1 MTDSSTQVLRRT
13 SMFNRVVLFT
23 ILSAVILSLT
33 GCGSAE
39 DSKQAA
45 QPAAA
50 SAPAP
55 KPEEEK
61 VPLYDITKDEITT
74 HPGWTSR
81 NISVLGVKLA
91 DRTRDVE
98 KNLGAVENT
107 RTLPEDYLT
116 VYQGNGVFVYTFK
129 LTGKARKIEVNQAF
143 AKKVADTKLQK
154 LLAAGDVKTMREA
167 LGMEEGEAIQNTEDN
182 STEYPYDSRG
192 FRFVKFKVGG
202 KTLNAIRF
210 VEMRKTT

>member
-1 MTDSSTQVLRRT
+1 
-13 SMFNRVVLFT
+13 MFNRVVLFT
-23 ILSAVILSLT
+23 ILSVVILSVT
-33 GCGSAE
+33 GCGNAE

-154 LLAAGDVKTMREA
+154 LLATGDVKTMREV
-167 LGMEEGEAIQNTEDN
+167 LGMEEGEAIQNTDDN

>member
-1 MTDSSTQVLRRT
+1 
-13 SMFNRVVLFT
+13 MFNRVVLFA
-23 ILSAVILSLT
+23 ILSVVILSQT
-33 GCGSAE
+33 GCGGAE

-50 SAPAP
+50 PAPAP

-61 VPLYDITKDEITT
+61 VPLYEITKDEITN

-81 NISVLGVKLA
+81 NITVLGVKLG

-116 VYQGNGVFVYTFK
+116 VYQGNGVFIYTFK

-143 AKKVADTKLQK
+143 AKKVADMKLQK
-154 LLAAGDVKTMREA
+154 LLTSGDLKTMRDV
-167 LGMEEGEAIQNTEDN
+167 LGMEEGEAIQNTDDN

-192 FRFVKFKVGG
+192 FRFVKFKVGN

-210 VEMRKTT
+210 IELKKTT